1 MSSNLPPVGRAFKAR
16 ILSDADLAAEAKAAL
31 GILDFELFRTA
42 WRSWYGAEPEDRR
55 LEPAFVAYL
64 YTTRLPN
71 YVRHFARQ
79 VLDAAA
85 TGRLDPAAFGV
96 EGRPAQA
103 AVTDLS
109 DRFAAASM
117 ALALL
122 LTLLVIL

>member
-1 MSSNLPPVGRAFKAR
+1 MTNHLRQFSHASPVRL
-16 ILSDADLAAEAKAAL
+16 LSDADLAAQAKAVL

-64 YTTRLPN
+64 YTTRLPG

-85 TGRLDPAAFGV
+85 AGTLDPAVFG
-96 EGRPAQA
+96 QF
-103 AVTDLS
+103 TISL
-109 DRFAAASM
+109 
-117 ALALL
+117 
-122 LTLLVIL
+122 

>member
-1 MSSNLPPVGRAFKAR
+1 MTSNLCQADRASGAR
-16 ILSDADLAAEAKAAL
+16 GLSDADLATEAKAAL

-64 YTTRLPN
+64 YTTRLPS

-85 TGRLDPAAFGV
+85 AGRLDPAAFGV
-96 EGRPAQA
+96 EGRSARA

-109 DRFAAASM
+109 DRFAATSM

-122 LTLLVIL
+122 FTLLAIL

>member
-1 MSSNLPPVGRAFKAR
+1 MTSDLRPIGRASMIR
-16 ILSDADLAAEAKAAL
+16 VLSDADLAAEAKAAL

-55 LEPAFVAYL
+55 LEPAFVTYL
-64 YTTRLPN
+64 YTTRLPG

-85 TGRLDPAAFGV
+85 AGCLDPAAFGV
-96 EGRPAQA
+96 DGRSAQA

-109 DRFAAASM
+109 DRFAATSM
-117 ALALL
+117 ALVLL
-122 LTLLVIL
+122 LIVLAIL